1 MLKRSCLSTVSSI
14 VREFESENPV
24 NLEVGLKTKLVVMA
38 MIMLMVTW
46 TEAIGQKRRTTT
58 RKKSTPAA
66 PVVVDMRP
74 EATKVSE
81 QIGLFTKFLY
91 VYGKVANGLE
101 VAEDLAKRGESSP
114 AIAARNRKSKEA
126 LIANISGLKAGLEAL
141 VGELKANSRLQVQY
155 LKLSYASEATAN
167 AERLAMAN
175 RYDEAGQA
183 LVLAIQRMSETI
195 ISMRLM

>member
-1 MLKRSCLSTVSSI
+1 M
-14 VREFESENPV
+14 
-24 NLEVGLKTKLVVMA
+24 KTKLVAMA
-38 MIMLMVTW
+38 MIMLMVSW

-58 RKKSTPAA
+58 RKKTTPAA
-66 PVVVDMRP
+66 PVVADMRP
-74 EATKVSE
+74 EATKISE

-101 VAEDLAKRGESSP
+101 VAEDLAKRGETSP
-114 AIAARNRKSKEA
+114 TIAAQNRKSKEA
-126 LIANISGLKAGLEAL
+126 LIANISGLKSGLET
-141 VGELKANSRLQVQY
+141 VVQELKDNSRMQVQY

-167 AERLAMAN
+167 AERLAAAS